1 MEIAY
6 NMGREEQHGRRPKYR
21 VLPSRKKGQKEK
33 VDGDFGLVKATVCYF
48 VGGAPKGE
56 IESHVEGYWG
66 VGYLEMADMNDES
79 GKTRQA
85 KLCGRSDFVRSLMN
99 N

>member
-1 MEIAY
+1 LHITW
-6 NMGREEQHGRRPKYR
+6 EERSSTVDVPNTVRNHLKRKDRRK
-21 VLPSRKKGQKEK
+21 K

-56 IESHVEGYWG
+56 IESHVEGYWR